1 MGIPDEI
8 VKRVPVD
15 AGSRYIDS
23 KPVKRLLPQFVS
35 FVPSSPLS
43 FALKSILF
51 FIPIF
56 CLVFLSACHRGR
68 GRVLEIAYV
77 SGVQVNLR
85 DRVAAVYEKTGV
97 VKNGDRVEVLD
108 RDRRFVK
115 VRTATGA
122 MGWMEQRYLVGQ
134 DVFDQIQKLT
144 ADNQNDPVQA
154 QGTTRND
161 TNLHVEPGRD
171 TEHLYQISSGEK
183 LSLLK
188 RGTAEKPGAFAPPS
202 RSTSRAA
209 TPGGAP
215 QDKKAPVPVIED
227 WWLVRDSHNRV
238 GWVLARMVD
247 LDVPLE
253 VAQYAEGQRIVAFFV
268 LNQVQDG
275 DKKVAQ
281 YLTVLTEPKD
291 GLPFDF
297 NQIRVFTWN
306 VKRHRYETAYRERM
320 QGVLPVTVAEEN
332 FDKEGMLPVF
342 TVRVKDENRNVTGRK
357 YKLNTPIVRRVYAPG
372 EEPVRATPKRAARR
386 KR

>member
-1 MGIPDEI
+1 ME
-8 VKRVPVD
+8 
-15 AGSRYIDS
+15 AGSRYIDNE
-23 KPVKRLLPQFVS
+23 PVKRLLQQLVS
-35 FVPSSPLS
+35 FVPSST
-43 FALKSILF
+43 LKFILF

-56 CLVFLSACHRGR
+56 CLVFLSACNRGR

-77 SGVQVNLR
+77 SGIQVNLR
-85 DRVAAVYEKTGV
+85 DRVAAVYEKAGV

-144 ADNQNDPVQA
+144 AGNQNDPVQA
-154 QGTTRND
+154 QGITRND

-188 RGTAEKPGAFAPPS
+188 RGTAEKPGAVAPPS
-202 RSTSRAA
+202 RSTARAA
-209 TPGGAP
+209 TPGGKP
-215 QDKKAPVPVIED
+215 QINDKKPVPVIED

-320 QGVLPVTVAEEN
+320 AGVLPVTVTEED
-332 FDKEGMLPVF
+332 FDKEGKLPAF
-342 TVRVKDENRNVTGRK
+342 TIRVEDDNGNVTERK

-372 EEPVRATPKRAARR
+372 EEPVRATPKRPGRR